1 MDDFNREIASYQDGC
16 VFEEDSLIEME
27 ERLDTIRG
35 LMAKHGGTYET
46 LMAYQQEAEEEIER
60 YRNYELYRNR
70 CQEELAAFEEEL
82 AKRCQAL
89 SEIRKKYAKE
99 LAVQIKQAL
108 QDLNFLDVQF
118 EISFR
123 ELSGFTELGND
134 EVQFLIST
142 NPGEPVRPLSE
153 VASGGEL
160 SRIML
165 AVKSVMAEADAIP
178 TLIFDEIDVGISG
191 RTAQKVSEKMATI
204 ARNHQVLAIT
214 HLAQIAAM
222 ADSHFIIEKEAVN
235 DSTATQIRQLLE
247 EESIEELARILGG
260 AQITDIV
267 RKSALEMKKLANETK
282 AVFS

>member
-1 MDDFNREIASYQDGC
+1 
-16 VFEEDSLIEME
+16 
-27 ERLDTIRG
+27 
-35 LMAKHGGTYET
+35 
-46 LMAYQQEAEEEIER
+46 
-60 YRNYELYRNR
+60 
-70 CQEELAAFEEEL
+70 
-82 AKRCQAL
+82 
-89 SEIRKKYAKE
+89 
-99 LAVQIKQAL
+99 
-108 QDLNFLDVQF
+108 
-118 EISFR
+118 
-123 ELSGFTELGND
+123 
-134 EVQFLIST
+134 
-142 NPGEPVRPLSE
+142 
-153 VASGGEL
+153 
-160 SRIML
+160 ML

-282 AVFS
+282 AVFP

>member
-1 MDDFNREIASYQDGC
+1 M
-16 VFEEDSLIEME
+16 
-27 ERLDTIRG
+27 
-35 LMAKHGGTYET
+35 
-46 LMAYQQEAEEEIER
+46 
-60 YRNYELYRNR
+60 
-70 CQEELAAFEEEL
+70 
-82 AKRCQAL
+82 
-89 SEIRKKYAKE
+89 
-99 LAVQIKQAL
+99 
-108 QDLNFLDVQF
+108 
-118 EISFR
+118 
-123 ELSGFTELGND
+123 
-134 EVQFLIST
+134 
-142 NPGEPVRPLSE
+142 
-153 VASGGEL
+153 
-160 SRIML
+160 
-165 AVKSVMAEADAIP
+165 MAEADAIP